1 MTNGA
6 MVASPVIVS
15 NGMFAVLGYGY
26 ERIRLTYRNITCYY
40 HGEIGPGVARSRYA
54 MRP

>member
-15 NGMFAVLGYGY
+15 NGMYAGLGNGY
-26 ERIRLTYRNITCYY
+26 ERIRLLDGLAMTCY
-40 HGEIGPGVARSRYA
+40 HG
-54 MRP
+54 